1 VCEEDYG
8 QLLEEYRGLVET
20 LFTLVLD
27 RLSITE
33 EKLFNLK
40 LDNERRKAEKDVQ
53 KALDE
58 MNKFV

>member
-1 VCEEDYG
+1 MCEEDYG